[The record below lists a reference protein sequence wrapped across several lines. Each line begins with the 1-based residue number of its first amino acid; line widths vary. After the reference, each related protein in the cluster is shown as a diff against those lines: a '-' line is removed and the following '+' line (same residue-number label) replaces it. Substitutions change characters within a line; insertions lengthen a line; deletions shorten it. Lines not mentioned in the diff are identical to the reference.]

1 MWIVR
6 NWELGMENKVAISL
20 VVKVGENGEN

>member
-1 MWIVR
+1 MRIVR
-6 NWELGMENKVAISL
+6 NWELEMEKKVATSL